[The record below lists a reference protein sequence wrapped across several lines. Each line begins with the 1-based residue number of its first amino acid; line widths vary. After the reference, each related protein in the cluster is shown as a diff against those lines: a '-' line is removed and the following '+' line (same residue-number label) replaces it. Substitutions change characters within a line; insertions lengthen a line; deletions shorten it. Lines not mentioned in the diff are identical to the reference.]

1 MKKSR
6 FSKIELSLL
15 GVSVVLAIFMVAQLF
30 RPCEVFRIRTVVS
43 WEEFGWWNTGVNLD
57 PENRC
62 MCYQYDRDDPLVLR
76 EGDVGPMP
84 YEEVRPSGDQ
94 IYFW

>member
-1 MKKSR
+1 M
-6 FSKIELSLL
+6 
-15 GVSVVLAIFMVAQLF
+15 
-30 RPCEVFRIRTVVS
+30 S